1 MRKIQKPGKQ
11 CRKTEVEWIWRNNYR
26 LWDANRK
33 MFLYPENWIEPE
45 LYLPAGFLPDRR

>member
-11 CRKTEVEWIWRNNYR
+11 RRKTEAEW
-26 LWDANRK
+26 NRK
-33 MFLYPENWIEPE
+33 KYRISDTNRKIFLYPENWIEPE